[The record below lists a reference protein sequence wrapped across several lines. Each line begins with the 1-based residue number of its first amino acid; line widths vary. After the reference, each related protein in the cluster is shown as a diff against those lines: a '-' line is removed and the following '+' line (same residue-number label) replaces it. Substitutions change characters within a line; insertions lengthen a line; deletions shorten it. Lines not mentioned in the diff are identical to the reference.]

1 MRVAFLFNHAV
12 PHQVPHAAPF
22 AFVLSR
28 DCPQIEVVIACST
41 PEELALAREIAALY
55 PGHRCRLEMLA
66 LPRYL
71 ERLDPLI
78 SLWSFHRKQ
87 AVLRHNLE
95 FFRGLDALVSPEVHC
110 VQLRRQPGLAN
121 LRLIRVRHGAGD
133 REGVFDERLRAF
145 DFMLL
150 PGQKYVDRLR
160 GLGLLP
166 EGGHALAGYPKFEV
180 IEGFNRP
187 VPRLW
192 ENDRPVVRY
201 NTPFDAA
208 RSAWQTM
215 GLQVL
220 DSFAAHPEYNL
231 IFAPHLVLF
240 KRRLRHRAF
249 LPRRYRRVPNIH
261 VDLGSNASVDMS
273 YLRAADIYL
282 GDVSSQVYE
291 FLQQPRPCVF
301 LNAHAVDWTDNRAY
315 AHWHL
320 GQVVDRVEPDLHLA
334 LQQAGA
340 AQERYRARQEQA
352 FAYTFYHEPGVSAA
366 ELGARAIAAFLART
380 GAVTGREEG
389 LATGSEDRP
398 R

>member
-12 PHQVPHAAPF
+12 SHQVPHAAPF

-28 DCPQIEVVIACST
+28 DYPQIDVTIACST
-41 PEELALAREIAALY
+41 PQELTLAWEIAALY
-55 PGHRCRLEMLA
+55 PGQRCRMEMLA
-66 LPRYL
+66 LPWYL
-71 ERLDPLI
+71 KLLDPLI

-87 AVLRHNLE
+87 AVLRHNLD
-95 FFRGLDALVSPEVHC
+95 FFRGLDVLVSPEVHC
-110 VQLRRQPGLAN
+110 VKLRRQPSLAN
-121 LRLIRVRHGAGD
+121 LRMIRVRHGAGD
-133 REGVFDERLRAF
+133 RDGVFDERLRAF

-166 EGGHALAGYPKFEV
+166 EGDYALAGYPKFEV

-187 VPRLW
+187 VPRLFK
-192 ENDRPVVRY
+192 NDRPVVLY
-201 NTPFDAA
+201 NPHFDATQ
-208 RSAWQTM
+208 SSWQTM

-220 DSFAAHPEYNL
+220 DFFATHPEYNL

-240 KRRLRHRAF
+240 KRRLRHGAF
-249 LPRRYRRVPNIH
+249 LPRRYRRVANIH
-261 VDLGSNASVDMS
+261 VDLGSSALVDMS

-291 FLQQPRPCVF
+291 FILQPRPCIF
-301 LNAHAVDWTDNRAY
+301 LNAHAVDWTDHPAY

-334 LQQAGA
+334 LQQAGE
-340 AQERYRARQEQA
+340 AQERYRSRQEQA
-352 FAYTFYHEPGVSAA
+352 LAYTFHTEPGVSAA
-366 ELGARAIAAFLART
+366 ALGARAIAAFLAR
-380 GAVTGREEG
+380 GMAAVGRGEMVTSDG
-389 LATGSEDRP
+389 
-398 R
+398 

>member
-12 PHQVPHAAPF
+12 SHQVPHAAPF

-28 DCPQIEVVIACST
+28 DYPQIDVTIACST
-41 PEELALAREIAALY
+41 PQELTLAWEIAALY
-55 PGHRCRLEMLA
+55 PGQRCRMEMLA
-66 LPRYL
+66 LPWYL
-71 ERLDPLI
+71 KLLDPLI

-87 AVLRHNLE
+87 AVLRHNLD
-95 FFRGLDALVSPEVHC
+95 FFRGLDVLVSPEVHC
-110 VQLRRQPGLAN
+110 VKLRQQPGLAN
-121 LRLIRVRHGAGD
+121 LRMIRVRHGAGD
-133 REGVFDERLRAF
+133 RDGVFDERLRAF

-166 EGGHALAGYPKFEV
+166 EGDYALAGYPKFEV

-187 VPRLW
+187 VPRLFK
-192 ENDRPVVRY
+192 NDRPVVLY
-201 NTPFDAA
+201 NPHFDATQ
-208 RSAWQTM
+208 SSWQTM

-220 DSFAAHPEYNL
+220 DFFATHPEYNL

-240 KRRLRHRAF
+240 KRRLRHGAF
-249 LPRRYRRVPNIH
+249 LPRRYRRVANIH
-261 VDLGSNASVDMS
+261 VDLGSSALVDMS

-291 FLQQPRPCVF
+291 FILQPRPCIF
-301 LNAHAVDWTDNRAY
+301 LNAHAVDWTDHPAY

-334 LQQAGA
+334 LQQAGE
-340 AQERYRARQEQA
+340 AQERYRSRQEQA
-352 FAYTFYHEPGVSAA
+352 LAYTFHTEPGVSAA
-366 ELGARAIAAFLART
+366 ALGARAIAAFLAR
-380 GAVTGREEG
+380 GMAAVGRGEMVTSDG
-389 LATGSEDRP
+389 
-398 R
+398 

>member
-12 PHQVPHAAPF
+12 SHQVPHAAPF

-28 DCPQIEVVIACST
+28 DYPQIDVTIACST
-41 PEELALAREIAALY
+41 PQELTLAWEIAALY
-55 PGHRCRLEMLA
+55 PGQRCRMEMLA
-66 LPRYL
+66 LPWYL
-71 ERLDPLI
+71 KLLDPLI

-87 AVLRHNLE
+87 AVLRHNLD
-95 FFRGLDALVSPEVHC
+95 FFRGLDVLVSPEVHC
-110 VQLRRQPGLAN
+110 VKLRRQPGLAN
-121 LRLIRVRHGAGD
+121 LRMIRVRHGAGD
-133 REGVFDERLRAF
+133 RDGVFDERLRAF

-166 EGGHALAGYPKFEV
+166 EGDYALAGYPKFEV

-187 VPRLW
+187 VPRLFK
-192 ENDRPVVRY
+192 NDRPVVLY
-201 NTPFDAA
+201 NPHFDATQ
-208 RSAWQTM
+208 SSWQTM

-220 DSFAAHPEYNL
+220 DFFATHPEYNL

-240 KRRLRHRAF
+240 KRRLRHGAF
-249 LPRRYRRVPNIH
+249 LPRRYRRVAHIH
-261 VDLGSNASVDMS
+261 VDLGSSALVDMS

-291 FLQQPRPCVF
+291 FILQPRPCIF
-301 LNAHAVDWTDNRAY
+301 LNAHAVDWTDHPAY

-334 LQQAGA
+334 LQQAGE
-340 AQERYRARQEQA
+340 AQERYRSRQEQA
-352 FAYTFYHEPGVSAA
+352 LAYTFHTEPGVSAA
-366 ELGARAIAAFLART
+366 ALGARAIAAFLAR
-380 GAVTGREEG
+380 GMAAVGRGEMVTSDG
-389 LATGSEDRP
+389 
-398 R
+398 

>member
-12 PHQVPHAAPF
+12 SHQVPHAAPF

-28 DCPQIEVVIACST
+28 DYPQIDVTIACST
-41 PEELALAREIAALY
+41 PQELTLAWEIAALY
-55 PGHRCRLEMLA
+55 PGQRCRLEMLA
-66 LPRYL
+66 LPWYL
-71 ERLDPLI
+71 KLLDPLI

-87 AVLRHNLE
+87 AVLRHNLD
-95 FFRGLDALVSPEVHC
+95 FFRGLDVLVSPEVHC
-110 VQLRRQPGLAN
+110 VKLRRQPGLAN
-121 LRLIRVRHGAGD
+121 LRMIRVRHGAGD
-133 REGVFDERLRAF
+133 RDGVFDERLRAF

-166 EGGHALAGYPKFEV
+166 EGDYALAGYPKFEV

-187 VPRLW
+187 VPRLFK
-192 ENDRPVVRY
+192 NDRPVVLY
-201 NTPFDAA
+201 NPHFDATQ
-208 RSAWQTM
+208 SSWQTM

-220 DSFAAHPEYNL
+220 DFFATHPEYNL

-240 KRRLRHRAF
+240 KRRLRHGAF
-249 LPRRYRRVPNIH
+249 LPRRYRRVANIH
-261 VDLGSNASVDMS
+261 VDLGSSALVDMS

-291 FLQQPRPCVF
+291 FILQPRPCIF
-301 LNAHAVDWTDNRAY
+301 LNAHAVDWTDHPAY

-334 LQQAGA
+334 LQQAGE
-340 AQERYRARQEQA
+340 AQERYRSRQEQA
-352 FAYTFYHEPGVSAA
+352 LAYTFHTEPGVSAA
-366 ELGARAIAAFLART
+366 ALGARAIAAFLAR
-380 GAVTGREEG
+380 GMAAVGRGEMVTSDG
-389 LATGSEDRP
+389 
-398 R
+398 

>member
-12 PHQVPHAAPF
+12 SHQVPHAAPF

-28 DCPQIEVVIACST
+28 DYPRIDVIIACST

-55 PGHRCRLEMLA
+55 PGQRCRLEMLA
-66 LPRYL
+66 LPWYL
-71 ERLDPLI
+71 KLLDPLI
-78 SLWSFHRKQ
+78 SMWSFHRKQ

-110 VQLRRQPGLAN
+110 VKLRRQPGLAN
-121 LRLIRVRHGAGD
+121 LRMIRVRHGAGD
-133 REGVFDERLRAF
+133 RDGVFDERLRAF

-150 PGQKYVDRLR
+150 PGRKYVDRLR

-166 EGGHALAGYPKFEV
+166 EGDYALAGYPKFEV
-180 IEGFNRP
+180 IQGFNRP
-187 VPRLW
+187 VPRLFQ
-192 ENDRPVVRY
+192 NDRPVVLY
-201 NTPFDAA
+201 NPHFDAA
-208 RSAWQTM
+208 QSSWQTM

-220 DSFAAHPEYNL
+220 DFFAAHPEYNL

-240 KRRLRHRAF
+240 KRRLRHGAF
-249 LPRRYRRVPNIH
+249 LPRRYRRVANIH
-261 VDLGSNASVDMS
+261 VDLGSSALVDMS

-291 FLQQPRPCVF
+291 FILQPRPCIF
-301 LNAHAVDWTDNRAY
+301 LNAHAVDWTDHPAY

-334 LQQAGA
+334 LQQAGE
-340 AQERYRARQEQA
+340 AQERYRSRQEQA
-352 FAYTFYHEPGVSAA
+352 LAYTFHTEPGVSAA
-366 ELGARAIAAFLART
+366 ALGARAIAAFLAR
-380 GAVTGREEG
+380 GMAAVGRGEMVTSDG
-389 LATGSEDRP
+389 
-398 R
+398 